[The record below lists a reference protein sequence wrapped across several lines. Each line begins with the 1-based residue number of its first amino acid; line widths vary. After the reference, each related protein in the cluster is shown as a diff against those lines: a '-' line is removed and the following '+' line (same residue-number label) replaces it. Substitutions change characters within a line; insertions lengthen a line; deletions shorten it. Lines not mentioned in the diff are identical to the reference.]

1 VSTMRLSGE
10 MCPMT
15 FSGTLNKELFS
26 AYIKESIKPTFSADN
41 ILLLDNSSVHH
52 SKLVIGT
59 LEECGIKYLFLPAYS
74 PDFNPIELFWS
85 YMKSILRKIKART
98 HEKLE
103 GGIKRVLEN
112 TPQNYIENWFK
123 HCGYVR

>member
-1 VSTMRLSGE
+1 
-10 MCPMT
+10 
-15 FSGTLNKELFS
+15 
-26 AYIKESIKPTFSADN
+26 
-41 ILLLDNSSVHH
+41 DNSSVHH
-52 SKLVIGT
+52 SKLIIRT
-59 LEECGIKYLFLPAYS
+59 LEECRIKYLFLPPYS

-103 GGIKRVLEN
+103 GGIKLVLEN

-123 HCGYVR
+123 HCGYIR